1 MSTATPTDA
10 SPWLDRDAAAKYV
23 GLTVDTL
30 AQMATRGTG
39 PKYSKPS
46 KRIVRYRV
54 SDLDAWLDAAR
65 RTSSHDGGAS

>member
-1 MSTATPTDA
+1 MTSTTTTDPRA
-10 SPWLDRDAAAKYV
+10 WLDRQGAADYL

-39 PKYSKPS
+39 PRFAKPS

-54 SDLDAWLDAAR
+54 ADLDAWLESTY
-65 RTSSHDGGAS
+65 RTDTGPTKR